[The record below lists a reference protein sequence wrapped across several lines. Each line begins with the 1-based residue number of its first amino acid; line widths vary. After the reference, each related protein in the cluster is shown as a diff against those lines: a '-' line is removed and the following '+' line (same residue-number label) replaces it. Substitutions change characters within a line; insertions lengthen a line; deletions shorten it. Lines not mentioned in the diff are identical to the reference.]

1 MPTISMFFGIIIRMY
16 FGPREHNPPH
26 FHAYYQNDK
35 ATVNIDDVSFIESNL
50 PSRQS
55 KMVLAWAEIHKEELM
70 ANWKLIMNGEQHLKL
85 NLYNNIGDMMYFSV
99 KSVKAMK
106 GYRLLITFENNEE
119 RIFDMKPYLDKGVF
133 KELKDIN
140 LFNSVR
146 ISFDTVEWPNY
157 VDMDPELLYQ
167 EGESI

>member
-1 MPTISMFFGIIIRMY
+1 
-16 FGPREHNPPH
+16 
-26 FHAYYQNDK
+26 
-35 ATVNIDDVSFIESNL
+35 
-50 PSRQS
+50 
-55 KMVLAWAEIHKEELM
+55 
-70 ANWKLIMNGEQHLKL
+70 
-85 NLYNNIGDMMYFSV
+85 
-99 KSVKAMK
+99 
-106 GYRLLITFENNEE
+106 
-119 RIFDMKPYLDKGVF
+119 MKPYLDIGVF